1 MSNIFSLSSRSLD
14 TISVVTLSR
23 AASTHF
29 LFNVVSSDSKHEGQ
43 NNSFNRNHKAHL
55 ASPEYKQKKVDY
67 QLARPTK
74 DKDKV
79 KTKNVKITEECH
91 RLIGRMGFTYEDFGD
106 VVFRAVK
113 HYASCPRAKGEKEG
127 HD

>member
-1 MSNIFSLSSRSLD
+1 M
-14 TISVVTLSR
+14 
-23 AASTHF
+23 
-29 LFNVVSSDSKHEGQ
+29 
-43 NNSFNRNHKAHL
+43 
-55 ASPEYKQKKVDY
+55 
-67 QLARPTK
+67 ARPPK